1 MGYNS
6 GAMTL
11 TSKQRGYL
19 RALAHARRPVVTTGQ
34 KGLTRTVLAEIDGAL
49 THHELIKIRLNV
61 ADRDAREAMTREICT
76 DTSSEW
82 VQSIGRIAVIYR
94 PAKKPVIALPAAD

>member
-11 TSKQRGYL
+11 TPKQRSYL
-19 RALAHARRPVVTTGQ
+19 RALAHDRRPVVTTGQ
-34 KGLTRTVLAEIDGAL
+34 KGLTPAVLAEIDGAL
-49 THHELIKIRLNV
+49 GHHELIKIRLNV
-61 ADRDAREAMTREICT
+61 ADRDAREAMTREICAGT
-76 DTSSEW
+76 AGEW

-94 PAKKPVIALPAAD
+94 PAKKPVIALPASD